1 MISPEV
7 EASFPDLHVLV
18 SPIWGVTVK
27 KVDEAL
33 KVFRDEVVRE
43 TRRSY
48 ETESLKDE
56 PLFRTYRDFFWRIR
70 VDPTKN
76 RPAAEALIRRV
87 VSGRPLPS
95 INTLVDAY
103 NLASIKTGIAIAA
116 FDADRLHGDLTM
128 RYAKKDERFL
138 GIGMKRPALL
148 QGGEIVV
155 QDREKLVAIYPYR
168 DAEDSKVKEDTK
180 NVLLLFCGVPGI
192 SMEKLLE
199 AMKVTSDFITRFC
212 GGTVKSEN
220 VEKG

>member
-1 MISPEV
+1 MV
-7 EASFPDLHVLV
+7 T
-18 SPIWGVTVK
+18 PIWGVTVK
-27 KVDEAL
+27 KVDQRL
-33 KVFRDEVVRE
+33 KAFRDEVIRE

-56 PLFRTYRDFFWRIR
+56 PLFRTYRDFFWKIK

-87 VSGRPLPS
+87 VSGKPLPQ

-116 FDADRLHGDLTM
+116 FDADRLYGDLTM
-128 RYAKKDERFL
+128 RYAEKDERFI
-138 GIGMKRPALL
+138 GIGMKKPALL

-168 DAEDSKVKEDTK
+168 DAEDSKVTENTK
-180 NVLLLFCGVPGI
+180 NVLLLLCGVPGI
-192 SMEKLLE
+192 SMGKLLE

-212 GGTVKSEN
+212 GGTVKSKK
-220 VEKG
+220 VRKG

>member
-1 MISPEV
+1 MK
-7 EASFPDLHVLV
+7 AAFPDLHVFASL
-18 SPIWGVTVK
+18 IKEVTVRNVDK
-27 KVDEAL
+27 KLESF
-33 KVFRDEVVRE
+33 KETIIQE
-43 TRRSY
+43 TRRCY

-56 PLFRTYRDFFWRIR
+56 PLFRAYRDFFWRIE

-87 VSGRPLPS
+87 VAGRSLPC

-116 FDADRLHGDLTM
+116 FDADRLQGELIM
-128 RYAKKDERFL
+128 RYAEEDEKFL

-148 QGGEIVV
+148 QGREIVV

-168 DAEDSKVKEDTK
+168 DADDSKVAEATR

-192 SMEKLLE
+192 SVRRL
-199 AMKVTSDFITRFC
+199 ADASKVASEYIARFC
-212 GGTVKSEN
+212 GAAVKVKNPKESR
-220 VEKG
+220 

>member
-1 MISPEV
+1 
-7 EASFPDLHVLV
+7 LV
-18 SPIWGVTVK
+18 SLVGDVTVRRADPMLETFK
-27 KVDEAL
+27 EA
-33 KVFRDEVVRE
+33 VIRE

-48 ETESLKDE
+48 ETRSLKDE
-56 PLFRTYRDFFWRIR
+56 PLFRAYRDFFWRIK

-87 VSGRPLPS
+87 VAGRSLPR

-116 FDADRLHGDLTM
+116 FDADRLQGDLTM
-128 RYAKKDERFL
+128 RFAEEDEKFL

-168 DAEDSKVKEDTK
+168 DADDSKVTEATR
-180 NVLLLFCGVPGI
+180 NVLLLFCGVPRIGVRQLADA
-192 SMEKLLE
+192 S
-199 AMKVTSDFITRFC
+199 KVASEYITRFC
-212 GGTVKSEN
+212 GTAVRVKNPKESR
-220 VEKG
+220 

>member
-1 MISPEV
+1 MHV
-7 EASFPDLHVLV
+7 FASL
-18 SPIWGVTVK
+18 IKEVTVRNVDK
-27 KVDEAL
+27 KLESF
-33 KVFRDEVVRE
+33 KETIIQE
-43 TRRSY
+43 TRRCY

-56 PLFRTYRDFFWRIR
+56 PLFRAYRDFFWRIE

-87 VSGRPLPS
+87 VAGRSLPR

-116 FDADRLHGDLTM
+116 FDADRLQGDLTM
-128 RYAKKDERFL
+128 RFAEEDEKFL

-168 DAEDSKVKEDTK
+168 DADDSKVTEVTR

-192 SMEKLLE
+192 SVRRL
-199 AMKVTSDFITRFC
+199 ADASKVASDYITRFC
-212 GGTVKSEN
+212 GAAVKVKNPKESR
-220 VEKG
+220 